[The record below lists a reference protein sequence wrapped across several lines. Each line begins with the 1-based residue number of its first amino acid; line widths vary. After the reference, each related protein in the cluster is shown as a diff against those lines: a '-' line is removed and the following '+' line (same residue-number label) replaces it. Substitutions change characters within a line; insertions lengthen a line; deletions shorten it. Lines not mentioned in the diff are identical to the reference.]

1 MKLKKTAALTMAAV
15 MALGMAGG
23 TTVLAQE
30 DDIYEVVIQYPTLG
44 TTPADLQKVE
54 DAINARV
61 ESEIGVH
68 VTFYPVSAFET
79 NNTTSL
85 MVSSG
90 EKLDLAISI
99 FEGGVANYVN
109 KGMLLELDDLVEEY
123 GQDIL
128 EVEGIAMKGGY
139 FNGSLYGI
147 PTEEK
152 MARVKA
158 FECRKDLLDKYG
170 IEYDENKVYT
180 ADELTEIFKVVQEGE
195 GEAFHCVA
203 ANGNEDPLYSYF
215 DHTDQLGA
223 TYASGVLTEYGNSG
237 DEIVNYFETEE
248 FESFCGTVRTWFE
261 EGYLSK
267 DCNTVTDS
275 SLVQMQTGNYLGMFS
290 SAEPDM
296 VINHSR
302 SMKDYVGTEVVPLY
316 TSAPTS
322 MTQLY
327 QVTQW
332 MIPITCDNPEKTME
346 FLNLTYKDEEL
357 VNLLYRGIEG
367 EHWNFQEGSKRIIEY
382 PEGVDSSNTPY
393 PVVLNVWGDKMKDY
407 QLAPMD
413 ESYYDIMKAFNES
426 VEDKYVSKALGYCF
440 NSEPV
445 KTQYAAVSDVITQYK
460 AVLGLGVVDPSTELE
475 SFRSSLKAA
484 GIDEVIA
491 ENQRQYDEW
500 RTAQE

>member
-170 IEYDENKVYT
+170 IEYDENKIYT
-180 ADELTEIFKVVQEGE
+180 ADDLTEIFKVVQEGE

-332 MIPITCDNPEKTME
+332 MLPITCDNPEKTMQ

-413 ESYYDIMKAFNES
+413 ESYYDIMKTFNES

-475 SFRSSLKAA
+475 NFRSSLKAA